1 MIKLRKLILLL
12 IFVFL
17 ILMPSA
23 ALAGASSA
31 PSDEFSKAENIT
43 IKEINEKGYWKW
55 WQGALALGLLT
66 VGFWFFVKTPLGIST
81 SWERAVAY
89 KEEKERSKAET
100 TLRAASPDQIRD
112 ALIRETLA
120 QFGEDAYDK
129 YKKNTADS
137 RQSGAAQ
144 DKETQIPSTAP
155 LSAHIIFLLMIA
167 VGALI
172 ASFISGSF
180 KISLDLGIVFTS
192 IFGKGWLAILIL
204 LLGGAM
210 VGFGTRL
217 ASGCPTGHGLSGAA
231 RLQPGSIIA
240 TSAFFGTAILISL
253 LLERIAW

>member
-31 PSDEFSKAENIT
+31 SSDEFSKAENIT
-43 IKEINEKGYWKW
+43 IKEINKKAYWKW
-55 WQGALALGLLT
+55 WEGALALGLLT
-66 VGFWFFVKTPLGIST
+66 VGFWFFVKTPLGVSS
-81 SWERAVAY
+81 SWERTVAY
-89 KEEKERSKAET
+89 KEEKERSKAEMA
-100 TLRAASPDQIRD
+100 LHSASPDQIRD
-112 ALIRETLA
+112 ALLRETLA
-120 QFGEDAYDK
+120 QFGEDAFNK

-137 RQSGAAQ
+137 SQAGAAQ

-172 ASFISGSF
+172 ASIVSGSF
-180 KISLDLGIVFTS
+180 KISFDLGIVFTS
-192 IFGKGWLAILIL
+192 IFGNGWFSLFILF
-204 LLGGAM
+204 LGGAM

-217 ASGCPTGHGLSGAA
+217 ASGCSTGHGLSGAA

-240 TSAFFGTAILISL
+240 TSAFFGTAILISF